1 VKQPRGP
8 MRQSD
13 VSRRQL
19 LVRVL
24 VLAGFLTGSQRTP
37 VAAEDLIPRMRAAGF
52 KSLPDGT
59 YVWSKGAAAVHL
71 VPGLPLR
78 RPACLEVQ
86 VGTQKEGTA
95 AHLDLT
101 TPEMVRL
108 AVETLRGPEAS
119 LAFEYVV
126 QGSAVKPSAL
136 REAMIRWAETAPWP
150 TIGEHSKPEALAG
163 FEGWLVV
170 GARTYKPGTRLT
182 FGIARPV

>member
-1 VKQPRGP
+1 MQLGGA
-8 MRQSD
+8 M
-13 VSRRQL
+13 SRADLSRLRVHIEL
-19 LVRVL
+19 LIVVAL
-24 VLAGFLTGSQRTP
+24 LMGFQHTP
-37 VAAEDLIPRMRAAGF
+37 IAAQDLMSRLRAAGF

-59 YVWSKGAAAVHL
+59 YEWSKGAAALHL

-86 VGTQKEGTA
+86 VGTRKETSA

-126 QGSAVKPSAL
+126 QGSVAKPAAL
-136 REAMIRWAETAPWP
+136 REAMIHWAETAPWP
-150 TIGEHSKPEALAG
+150 TIGEQSKPEALAG

-170 GARTYKPGTRLT
+170 GSRTYKPRTGLT